1 MAKSKKEGVGHVQD
15 SPNDPVFV
23 PNLGDIEI
31 LRKKMTEE
39 SLTPDRL
46 EYGDIRETICGT
58 TDDSQPVEQYDG
70 SLGVTRAFVDTH
82 QGPVGVLRWHTNL
95 ASVYTNPGNVAGQRW
110 CTGTLITE
118 NLFLTAG
125 HCFDQTGGGWNRP
138 RINGTN
144 NIISSEEIATRM
156 NVEFNFQVDSN
167 GVLQS
172 PVSFAVEEL
181 IEYRLDGL
189 DFAIVRLSGNPGQQF
204 GVTRLAEDD
213 GNQGDMI
220 CIIGHPAGQPK
231 RIEAGPITSFEDFR
245 VRYNDIDTLGGNSG
259 SGILRASDGC
269 IVGIHT
275 NGGCNA
281 AMTGSNFGVR
291 ITRVR
296 AASPTIQAI
305 GAHTNTIRDILTN
318 TVADRLTTVQSD
330 RLTTIRDDQIHSLP
344 HLDRPPTNVIL
355 DKRPTS
361 ILDDRGPTNVLRD
374 LRPTSIIDDRM
385 PTSVVLDRGPTSILD
400 DRGPTNVLMD
410 QGTNIIADRG
420 TSAILDQGTDPIGD
434 RKVSGLDKQFS
445 DRIPDRFGG
454 LRGGRLGEA
463 GAMPFVMATPHH
475 ASGAMAGLQQTYTG
489 DAEAQQIEELVVY
502 YEELSAM
509 AEQILTEMAE
519 IEALFDDPQN

>member
-23 PNLGDIEI
+23 PNFDNIES
-31 LRKKMTEE
+31 LKKKMTQE

-82 QGPVGVLRWHTNL
+82 QAPVGVLRWHTNL
-95 ASVYTNPGNVAGQRW
+95 ANIYTNPGNVAGHRW
-110 CTGTLITE
+110 CTGTLIAD

-138 RINGTN
+138 RVNGTN
-144 NIISSEEIATRM
+144 NIISSHEIATRM

-167 GVLQS
+167 GVQQS

-204 GVTRLAEDD
+204 GITRLAEDD

-259 SGILRASDGC
+259 SGILRASAGC

-281 AMTGSNFGVR
+281 AMTGSNFGLR
-291 ITRVR
+291 ITRLR
-296 AASPTIQAI
+296 AASPTVQSL
-305 GAHTNTIRDILTN
+305 GAHTNTIRDTLTN
-318 TVADRLTTVQSD
+318 IAADRLTSVQSD
-330 RLTTIRDDQIHSLP
+330 RFTTIRDDQIHSLP

-361 ILDDRGPTNVLRD
+361 IIDDRGPTNILRD
-374 LRPTSIIDDRM
+374 LRPTSIIDDRG
-385 PTSVVLDRGPTSILD
+385 PTNVIIDRGPTSILD

-420 TSAILDQGTDPIGD
+420 TSAVLDQGSDPIGD

-454 LRGGRLGEA
+454 LRGGRFGEG

-475 ASGAMAGLQQTYTG
+475 AAGAMAGLQQTYTG

-502 YEELSAM
+502 YEELSSM
-509 AEQILTEMAE
+509 ADELLAEMAE
-519 IEALFDDPQN
+519 IEALFDDPES

>member
-23 PNLGDIEI
+23 PNFDNIES
-31 LRKKMTEE
+31 LKKKMTQE

-82 QGPVGVLRWHTNL
+82 QVPVGVLRWHTNL
-95 ASVYTNPGNVAGQRW
+95 ANIYTNPGNVAGHRW
-110 CTGTLITE
+110 CTGTLIAD

-138 RINGTN
+138 RVNGTN
-144 NIISSEEIATRM
+144 NIISSQEIATRM
-156 NVEFNFQVDSN
+156 NVEFNFQVDAN
-167 GVLQS
+167 GVQQS

-204 GVTRLAEDD
+204 GITRLAEDD

-281 AMTGSNFGVR
+281 AMTGSNFGLR
-291 ITRVR
+291 ITRLR
-296 AASPTIQAI
+296 AASPTVQNL
-305 GAHTNTIRDILTN
+305 GAHTNTIRDILTS
-318 TVADRLTTVQSD
+318 TSADRITTVQSD

-361 ILDDRGPTNVLRD
+361 IIDDRGPTNILRD
-374 LRPTSIIDDRM
+374 LRPTSII
-385 PTSVVLDRGPTSILD
+385 D

-420 TSAILDQGTDPIGD
+420 TSAILDQGSDPIGD

-454 LRGGRLGEA
+454 LRGGRFGEG

-475 ASGAMAGLQQTYTG
+475 AAGAMAGLQQTYTG

-502 YEELSAM
+502 YEELSSM
-509 AEQILTEMAE
+509 ADEILAEMAE
-519 IEALFDDPQN
+519 IEALFDDPES

>member
-23 PNLGDIEI
+23 PNFDNIES
-31 LRKKMTEE
+31 LKKKMTQE

-82 QGPVGVLRWHTNL
+82 QAPVGVLRWHTNL
-95 ASVYTNPGNVAGQRW
+95 ANIYTNPGNVAGHRW
-110 CTGTLITE
+110 CTGTLIAD

-138 RINGTN
+138 RVNGTN
-144 NIISSEEIATRM
+144 NIISSHEIATRM

-167 GVLQS
+167 GVQQS

-204 GVTRLAEDD
+204 GITRLAEDD

-281 AMTGSNFGVR
+281 AMTGSNFGLR
-291 ITRVR
+291 ITRLR
-296 AASPTIQAI
+296 AASPTVQDL
-305 GAHTNTIRDILTN
+305 GAHTNTIRDILTS
-318 TVADRLTTVQSD
+318 TSADRITTVQSD

-361 ILDDRGPTNVLRD
+361 IIDDRGPTNILRD
-374 LRPTSIIDDRM
+374 LRPTSIID
-385 PTSVVLDRGPTSILD
+385 DRGPTSILD

-420 TSAILDQGTDPIGD
+420 TSAILDQGSDPIGD

-454 LRGGRLGEA
+454 LRGGRFGEG

-475 ASGAMAGLQQTYTG
+475 AAGAMAGLQQTYTG

-502 YEELSAM
+502 YEELSSM
-509 AEQILTEMAE
+509 ADELLAEMAE
-519 IEALFDDPQN
+519 IEALFDDPES

>member
-70 SLGVTRAFVDTH
+70 SLGVTRTFVDTH
-82 QGPVGVLRWHTNL
+82 QGPVGVLRWHTNLASVYTNL

-144 NIISSEEIATRM
+144 NIISSQEIATRM

-296 AASPTIQAI
+296 AASPSIQAI
-305 GAHTNTIRDILTN
+305 GAHTNTIRDIITS
-318 TVADRLTTVQSD
+318 TVADRITTIQSD
-330 RLTTIRDDQIHSLP
+330 RLTTVRDDQINTLP
-344 HLDRPPTNVIL
+344 TFDRQPTTVVLDKFPTNVI
-355 DKRPTS
+355 
-361 ILDDRGPTNVLRD
+361 DDRGPTNILRD
-374 LRPTSIIDDRM
+374 LRPTSIIDDRG
-385 PTSVVLDRGPTSILD
+385 PTNILLDRGPTSIVLD
-400 DRGPTNVLMD
+400 QGPTSIL
-410 QGTNIIADRG
+410 ADR
-420 TSAILDQGTDPIGD
+420 GTDPIGD

>member
-23 PNLGDIEI
+23 PNFDQIES
-31 LRKKMTEE
+31 LKKKMTEE

-46 EYGDIRETICGT
+46 DYGDIRETICGT

-82 QGPVGVLRWHTNL
+82 QSPVGVLRWHTNL
-95 ASVYTNPGNVAGQRW
+95 ASVYTNPGNVAGVRW
-110 CTGTLITE
+110 CTGTLIAD

-138 RINGTN
+138 RVNGTS
-144 NIISSEEIATRM
+144 NIISSQEIATRM
-156 NVEFNFQVDSN
+156 NVEFNFQVNSA
-167 GVLQS
+167 GVQQS

-189 DFAIVRLSGNPGQQF
+189 DFAIVRLAGNPGQQF

-213 GNQGDMI
+213 GTTGDMI

-231 RIEAGPITSFEDFR
+231 RIEAGPITNFDDFR

-281 AMTGSNFGVR
+281 AMTGSNFGLRV
-291 ITRVR
+291 TRMR
-296 AASPTIQAI
+296 AASPTIQGL
-305 GAHTNTIRDILTN
+305 GAHTNTIRDIITS
-318 TVADRLTTVQSD
+318 TVADRITTVVADRLTTV
-330 RLTTIRDDQIHSLP
+330 RDDRIQTLP
-344 HLDRPPTNVIL
+344 SFDQV
-355 DKRPTS
+355 PTS
-361 ILDDRGPTNVLRD
+361 ILRDRRPTTVVDDLRPTNVLRD
-374 LRPTSIIDDRM
+374 RRPTSIIDDRG
-385 PTSVVLDRGPTSILD
+385 PTNILLDRGPTSVLLD
-400 DRGPTNVLMD
+400 QGPTSF
-410 QGTNIIADRG
+410 IADR
-420 TSAILDQGTDPIGD
+420 GTDPIGD
-434 RKVSGLDKQFS
+434 RKASGLDKQFS
-445 DRIPDRFGG
+445 DRIPDRFGN
-454 LRGGRLGEA
+454 LRGGLFGEG

-475 ASGAMAGLQQTYTG
+475 ATGAMAGLQQTYT
-489 DAEAQQIEELVVY
+489 DDSEAAQIEELVAY
-502 YEELSAM
+502 YEDLSAM
-509 AEQILTEMAE
+509 AEEILAEMAE
-519 IEALFDDPQN
+519 IEALFDDPTN